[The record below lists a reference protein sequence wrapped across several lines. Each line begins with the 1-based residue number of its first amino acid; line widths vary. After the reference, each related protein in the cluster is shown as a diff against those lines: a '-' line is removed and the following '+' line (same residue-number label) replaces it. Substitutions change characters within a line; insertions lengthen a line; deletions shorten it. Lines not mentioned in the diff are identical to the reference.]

1 MTELNNYMSSED
13 LVFNNDIE
21 NGIHSGGFSVKSA
34 MMKLG
39 ISPIMTFNSEQI
51 GGGNKVSELFN
62 DIVIPNW
69 TLSYGN
75 KYLGGKYKDIDYKSD
90 SEDDVIEDDLH
101 EKLLDLVREH
111 ENTIKKSKKFTR
123 KFKLKKNNKTKR
135 M

>member
-111 ENTIKKSKKFTR
+111 ENTIKKSKKITR